1 MRSPR
6 LLVIVG
12 PTGSGKS
19 RLALEVADRIDG
31 EVVSADA
38 FAVYR
43 GMDIGTDKPSP
54 QDRRRV
60 VHHLLDV
67 ADPCRRFSAGDFVR
81 RADQAIEMI
90 TKKGRTVVIAGGTH
104 FYLRALLL
112 GLFPSPPKDPE
123 VRRRLEEAWRLDPDQ
138 LRRRL
143 TEVDPVSAD
152 RIQSADRQRILRAL
166 EVYEI
171 SGLPLSE
178 HWKRHDQGPRY
189 PSLLAAP
196 QRARD
201 ELYVRIGKRV
211 EAMFSAGLVE
221 EVQALLA
228 SGVPADSHAMKAIGY
243 REAAQV
249 LCGEIGLA
257 EAKERTVVATRHL
270 AKRQLTWLRH
280 LREGPLHS
288 VRPWEHDGCEELLT
302 IWNRNER
309 GRLAP

>member
-1 MRSPR
+1 MSPPR

-19 RLALEVADRIDG
+19 RLALEVAHRIDA

-43 GMDIGTDKPSP
+43 GMDIGTDKPSSE
-54 QDRRRV
+54 DRTRV

-67 ADPCRRFSAGDFVR
+67 ADPRRRFSAGDWVR
-81 RADQAIEMI
+81 LADQAIEHI
-90 TKKGRTVVIAGGTH
+90 TAKGRTAVIAGGSH
-104 FYLRALLL
+104 FYVRALLL

-123 VRRRLEEAWRLDPDQ
+123 VRRRLEETWRRDPDR

-143 TEVDPVSAD
+143 TEVDPRSAD
-152 RIQSADRQRILRAL
+152 RIESADRQRILRAL
-166 EVYEI
+166 EVYEV
-171 SGLPLSE
+171 SGVSLSE
-178 HWKRHDQGPRY
+178 HWKRHDQQRRY
-189 PSLLAAP
+189 DSLLAAP

-201 ELYVRIGKRV
+201 ELYARIAKRV

-221 EVQALLA
+221 EVRALLA
-228 SGVPADSHAMKAIGY
+228 SGVPVESHAMKAIGY

-249 LCGEIGLA
+249 LSGEIGLA
-257 EAKERTVVATRHL
+257 DAKEQTVIATRHL

-280 LREGPLHS
+280 LREGPLHW
-288 VRPWEHDGCEELLT
+288 VRPWEHGGCEELLT

-309 GRLAP
+309 GRSAP